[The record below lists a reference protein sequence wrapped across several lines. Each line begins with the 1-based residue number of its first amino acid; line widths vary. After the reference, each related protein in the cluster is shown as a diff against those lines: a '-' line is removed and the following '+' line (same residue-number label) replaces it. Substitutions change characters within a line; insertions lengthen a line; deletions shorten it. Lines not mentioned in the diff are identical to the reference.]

1 MPSPLDVSVEIRDY
15 PGAAVSLSECG
26 VALWPHQTELVSIA
40 TESHQELAE
49 AIEACRG
56 FVVVPAVN
64 PAAGDEVGDLHCLAR
79 VTMKCSSGG
88 RLVLVVRGLCRAE
101 ISNRFS
107 LPAGREL
114 LSVRL
119 RPDVEPAEATIHREN
134 RHRELL
140 ETAATL
146 IPGPLPIV
154 VSSFLIDRV
163 PLGPLCDLLAGSA
176 GEATSE
182 FGDSNVDTR
191 SDAVLAGLRRR
202 SRLSR
207 SVAPLGTTPLFSEN

>member
-1 MPSPLDVSVEIRDY
+1 MLSPLDVSVEIRDY

-26 VALWPHQTELVSIA
+26 LALWPHQTELVSIA
-40 TESHQELAE
+40 TETHQELAE

-56 FVVVPAVN
+56 FVVVPA
-64 PAAGDEVGDLHCLAR
+64 AAGNEAGELHCLAR

-176 GEATSE
+176 GEATME

-191 SDAVLAGLRRR
+191 SDAVLAGLRCR

-207 SVAPLGTTPLFSEN
+207 SVAPLGSTPLFSEN